1 MPCCRPVRSAGDPR
15 DASCQGTGGGGS
27 GRRRRRGGNPQPA
40 QCSERSAPLP
50 STAVSTGPLDC
61 CEHRRAEDEE
71 EAHTRRCGPTR
82 RILSG
87 GRQFRAGAAWARRAS
102 GRVAARRGS
111 GRGPPLLPHAKR
123 GVLISGVSV
132 DRASKGV
139 VIRRDRGAVRARRGK
154 GRARDAPWYLALILP
169 SLPDSSWA
177 GPS

>member
-1 MPCCRPVRSAGDPR
+1 MCRAAVPSDR
-15 DASCQGTGGGGS
+15 QGTRETRAAKGPGAGGADDGGDEEETHS
-27 GRRRRRGGNPQPA
+27 RL
-40 QCSERSAPLP
+40 SALSAVPL
-50 STAVSTGPLDC
+50 PLDC

-102 GRVAARRGS
+102 GRVAARRGP